1 VGSILEEN
9 NSYEENNKYKKAQV
23 TGWYKKK
30 YPFYSKKTKYQINK

>member
-23 TGWYKKK
+23 TGQYKKK
-30 YPFYSKKTKYQINK
+30 QIPILL